1 VDFIICWKLAARQLI
16 HFRRI
21 KVMQTPRDQ
30 RTGSKVWTNQR
41 GFTLTEVL
49 IAIVILLVGIVAVA
63 QLVPAS
69 IGSNSANRNDSSA
82 LVFAQRQMDR
92 FLSQPL
98 NMPISPPA
106 FTETLDSQTFTCYL
120 GDPTQPSNSRV
131 GSPVAT
137 FYNQLVIDFSQ
148 SPVANY
154 SFTYHDPNDPFG
166 LVYDVR
172 WAVYTTTN
180 AGGLVTSKR
189 FVLGARKLSGN
200 GIYNPVTLDTILSK

>member
-1 VDFIICWKLAARQLI
+1 VMKNPHIGWMSRRVWK
-16 HFRRI
+16 
-21 KVMQTPRDQ
+21 
-30 RTGSKVWTNQR
+30 NQG

-82 LVFAQRQMDR
+82 LVFGQRQLDR

-98 NMPISPPA
+98 SSTS
-106 FTETLDSQTFTCYL
+106 FSETIDAQTFPCNL
-120 GDPTQPSNSRV
+120 GDPTQPNVVV
-131 GSPVAT
+131 GSPVAV

-148 SPVANY
+148 SLVANY
-154 SFTYHDPNDPFG
+154 NFTYQDPNDPFG

-172 WAVYTTTN
+172 WAVITTTN
-180 AGGLVTSKR
+180 TNGMVTSKR
-189 FVLGARKLSGN
+189 FILGTRKQGGN
-200 GIYNPVTLDTILSK
+200 GIYRPVTLDTILAK